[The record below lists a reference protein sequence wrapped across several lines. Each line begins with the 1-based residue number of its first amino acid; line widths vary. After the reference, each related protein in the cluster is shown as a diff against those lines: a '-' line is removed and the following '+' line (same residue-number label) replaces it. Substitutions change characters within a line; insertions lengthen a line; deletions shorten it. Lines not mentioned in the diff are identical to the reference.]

1 MISQAQAD
9 EVLAALERA
18 GWESYYVGGCV
29 RDTLLGI
36 PPHDFDICTA
46 ALPSQTAAVFPGVQM
61 DHTGEKHGTVRLLL
75 PDGEIEITTF
85 RTEGGYTD
93 SRHPGWVKFTADV
106 QQDLL
111 RRDFTINAIA
121 ASPARGF
128 VDPYGG
134 REDLKN
140 ALLRCVGDPSVRFQE
155 DALRILRGMRF
166 AARFRLRVEKNTMDA
181 MLLYAPLLENI
192 SGERIF
198 TELTGFLLS
207 ANFEDFIRFSP
218 IITVAIPEL
227 RPCVGFDQRS
237 PHHAYDVYT
246 HIAHVS
252 AAVPADAVLRWAAL
266 LHDAAKPS
274 SFTLDETGRGHFKG
288 HAHLG
293 AEMADQILTRL
304 KAPAALREA
313 AVWLVDHHMTPLS
326 PEKNALRRALS
337 RAGEQRLEMLLLL
350 EEADGKSKGVAEPSG
365 AADFDGIRQLL
376 RTLSLEE
383 GRLTLHSLQVNGT
396 DMQQLGF
403 RGREIGMILNELL
416 ENVLSGL
423 LSNDR
428 TALLAYA
435 KARFEET

>member
-46 ALPSQTAAVFPGVQM
+46 ALPSQTAAVFPGVPM

-85 RTEGGYTD
+85 RTEGGYAD

-106 QQDLL
+106 RQDLL

-134 REDLKN
+134 KEDLKN
-140 ALLRCVGDPSVRFQE
+140 AILRCVGDSSVRFQE

-198 TELTGFLLS
+198 TEFTGFLLS
-207 ANFEDFIRFSP
+207 ANFEDFIRFFP
-218 IITVAIPEL
+218 IITAVIPEL

-313 AVWLVDHHMTPLS
+313 AVWLVDHHMTPLP

-337 RAGEQRLEMLLLL
+337 RAGEQRLEMLLSL
-350 EEADGKSKGVAEPSG
+350 EEADGKSKGVAEQSR

-383 GRLTLHSLQVNGT
+383 GRLTLRSLQANGT

-403 RGREIGMILNELL
+403 RGRGIGMILNELL
-416 ENVLSGL
+416 ENVLSGS

-428 TALLAYA
+428 AALLAYA

>member
-106 QQDLL
+106 RQDLL

-218 IITVAIPEL
+218 IITAAIPEL

>member
-106 QQDLL
+106 RQDLL

-166 AARFRLRVEKNTMDA
+166 AARFRLRVEKDTMDA

-198 TELTGFLLS
+198 TELTGCLLS

-313 AVWLVDHHMTPLS
+313 AVWLIDHHMTPLP

-350 EEADGKSKGVAEPSG
+350 EEADGKSKGVAEQSG
-365 AADFDGIRQLL
+365 TTDFDGIRQLL